1 MIRPTR
7 PTRSTKSFE
16 EFVGRVADGLL
27 RTAYL
32 ITWDL
37 PEAEDAVQEALSRAA
52 ARWTRVE
59 KMEHPRAYVRRIV
72 VNCATAG
79 ARQRHRRLG
88 ETRAGAPAMFDDL
101 SDDRFQQQLARIDTR
116 SEILWLLAQLSRQ
129 QRAVLVLRYFED
141 LSESEIADHLS
152 IPIGTV
158 KSTASRALERLR
170 RSISDA
176 PWEPPGSRHS
186 NLPLPK
192 GTLA

>member
-1 MIRPTR
+1 MTR
-7 PTRSTKSFE
+7 HTRHSRSTKSFE
-16 EFVGRVADGLL
+16 AFVGYVTDSLL

-37 PEAEDAVQEALSRAA
+37 AEAEDVVQEALSRAA
-52 ARWTRVE
+52 ARWARIE

-72 VNCATAG
+72 VNCATAESQKR
-79 ARQRHRRLG
+79 ARRLG
-88 ETRAGAPAMFDDL
+88 ESRAGAAAVLDDL
-101 SDDRFQQQLARIDTR
+101 SDDRFEQQLARIDTR

-141 LSESEIADHLS
+141 LSESEIAASLS

-158 KSTASRALERLR
+158 KSTASRALEQLR
-170 RSISDA
+170 RSIADA
-176 PWEPPGSRHS
+176 PSESTKPPHS

-192 GTLA
+192 GTTP

>member
-1 MIRPTR
+1 MNRHTR
-7 PTRSTKSFE
+7 PSRSAKSFE
-16 EFVGRVADGLL
+16 EFAGHVTGNLL

-37 PEAEDAVQEALSRAA
+37 QEAEDAVQEALSRAA

-59 KMEHPRAYVRRIV
+59 KMEHPKAYVRRIV
-72 VNCATAG
+72 VNCATAE
-79 ARQRHRRLG
+79 AQKRDRRLG
-88 ETRAGAPAMFDDL
+88 ESRAGIAAIFDDL
-101 SDDRFQQQLARIDTR
+101 SDDRFEQQLARIDTR

-141 LSESEIADHLS
+141 LSESEIADYLS
-152 IPIGTV
+152 LPIGTV
-158 KSTASRALERLR
+158 KSTASRALDRLR

-176 PWEPPGSRHS
+176 SSEPTEPLHS

-192 GTLA
+192 GTLT

>member
-1 MIRPTR
+1 MNRRTR
-7 PTRSTKSFE
+7 PSLATKSFE
-16 EFVGRVADGLL
+16 VFVDHVTGSLL

-32 ITWDL
+32 ITWNL

-59 KMEHPRAYVRRIV
+59 KMEHPQAYVRRIV
-72 VNCATAG
+72 VNCATAE
-79 ARQRHRRLG
+79 AKKRVRRLD
-88 ETRAGAPAMFDDL
+88 EPRAGIAAKFDHL
-101 SDDRFQQQLARIDTR
+101 SDDRFEQQLAQIDTR

-141 LSESEIADHLS
+141 LSESEIAANLC

-158 KSTASRALERLR
+158 KSTASRALDQLR

-176 PWEPPGSRHS
+176 PSEPAEPLHC
-186 NLPLPK
+186 NLPITK
-192 GTLA
+192 GTLT